1 MENRGGVYNPGQ
13 QVEVN
18 ENGVWRPAQI
28 QNVANFTVR
37 NSLTRRE
44 TNKPPN
50 QVFAIGGLP
59 NST

>member
-37 NSLTRRE
+37 NSLTRGE

-50 QVFAIGGLP
+50 QVFAIGG
-59 NST
+59 